1 MAVFRICTT
10 ARVSII
16 YIGICATYI
25 IRPVLH
31 CQHVIHPQLSGV
43 FFHAPTRAIVNG
55 DIINKV
61 MGRCLA
67 VRLRKSC
74 SPGAVISPMQSK
86 ETDSIYTG
94 NALKQSR

>member
-1 MAVFRICTT
+1 MAQVTT
-10 ARVSII
+10 CLFAFSLAVKHVTN
-16 YIGICATYI
+16 GHNLL
-25 IRPVLH
+25 LH
-31 CQHVIHPQLSGV
+31 APKRKIPHVNLF

-55 DIINKV
+55 DIINNV